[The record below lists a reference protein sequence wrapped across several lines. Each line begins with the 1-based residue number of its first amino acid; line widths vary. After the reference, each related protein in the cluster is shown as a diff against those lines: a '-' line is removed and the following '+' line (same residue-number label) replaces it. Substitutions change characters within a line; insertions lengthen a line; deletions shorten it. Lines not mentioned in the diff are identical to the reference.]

1 MAQLLGLNESAAEES
16 LNAMVVDKTVEAKID
31 RLDGIVDFR
40 REKDPNEM
48 LNEWSHNI
56 SDLLG
61 LVMKTTHLVTTLI
74 LKTFCIEPPKDLY
87 SFYFDRSMFPDPFT
101 SQVRT
106 TYILLGSNL
115 VPCKI

>member
-74 LKTFCIEPPKDLY
+74 LQIFCIDQDYRLLI
-87 SFYFDRSMFPDPFT
+87 FDRL
-101 SQVRT
+101 
-106 TYILLGSNL
+106 ILLKMWSPTTLTARDSN
-115 VPCKI
+115 